1 MVIVIVWIAFIRLEQ
16 KTNLN
21 YIKKYVKIKMFLM
34 IVLKILEFNQYQES
48 DKIHLLFMQILNLWS
63 KRTDGC
69 KKNPVIL
76 FTIKVGEYIP
86 FNVYDIVI

>member
-34 IVLKILEFNQYQES
+34 IFLKILEFNQYQES
-48 DKIHLLFMQILNLWS
+48 DKIPFIIYANLES
-63 KRTDGC
+63 LI
-69 KKNPVIL
+69 KKN
-76 FTIKVGEYIP
+76 GWM
-86 FNVYDIVI
+86 